1 MRIVGHAADG
11 LFIFCIEFSLNFFLE
26 RMGNFLGNR
35 V

>member
-11 LFIFCIEFSLNFFLE
+11 LLFYAWSFLLTFFLE